1 MSVKLSELLDHGL
14 YRIED
19 RAEELRRA
27 DADEDASEEESFAV
41 ALRAIAPALV
51 AAMKDAVERHI
62 EVDDWN
68 LCPACRFEHI
78 LEEAGVTCE

>member
-1 MSVKLSELLDHGL
+1 MSVKLSELLERSVDAL
-14 YRIED
+14 NDFVNASRSEDEATYYAAYRE
-19 RAEELRRA
+19 
-27 DADEDASEEESFAV
+27 

-51 AAMKDAVERHI
+51 TAMKDAVERHI

-78 LEEAGVTCE
+78 LEEAGGDV